1 MSKLAKCNVA
11 YERGDCVKNYRNV
24 WRVRCLLLFKSRK
37 GKKVMGA
44 NDAAIQEA
52 LNKLR
57 LNRDKQKAADN
68 AAIKK
73 ALVTIKVFG
82 VGGGGNS
89 VLKRIAESDFLEID
103 LVAVNTDSHVRGF
116 SNSGKIRSVQI
127 GESVTKGRGTG
138 GRVELGELAAK
149 NDSKRLKEMMLG
161 ADMIFITAGMGGGTG
176 TGAAPV
182 VARLAKEL
190 GMLTVGVVTL
200 PFSFEGR
207 RKQRIA
213 NEGIVRMQSYM
224 DALIVVK
231 NDNLMKLP
239 ENKDLNIV
247 TAFNAADSVLRQAIR
262 CVAELILT
270 TGVINVDFADMTTIF
285 RQSESSDALLGI
297 GRSNI
302 SAVQAVKEAIHS
314 PLIDKSLKGA
324 RGIIMNITGD
334 ETLPIHDVNAAA
346 SYIFNQT
353 EDDVNII
360 LGTVID
366 KSMNGMI
373 QATIIA
379 TDFADSLALKSPT
392 IDVPKSSVT
401 VSKGFNLDAP
411 KPPESQENK
420 FQIPSFIFRQRDDNN
435 GK

>member
-1 MSKLAKCNVA
+1 
-11 YERGDCVKNYRNV
+11 
-24 WRVRCLLLFKSRK
+24 
-37 GKKVMGA
+37 MGA
-44 NDAAIQEA
+44 NDAAIKEA
-52 LNKLR
+52 LKKLR
-57 LNRDKQKAADN
+57 HNKEQQKAKDD

-89 VLKRIAESDFLEID
+89 VLKRIAESNFLDID
-103 LVAVNTDSHVRGF
+103 LVAVNTDSHALSF
-116 SNSGKIRSVQI
+116 SNSNAIRSVQI
-127 GESVTKGRGTG
+127 GEAITKGRGTG
-138 GRVELGELAAK
+138 GRVELGEQAAK
-149 NDSKRLKEMMLG
+149 ADSERLKSMMVG
-161 ADMIFITAGMGGGTG
+161 ADMIFITAAMGGGTG

-213 NEGIVRMQSYM
+213 NEGIVKMQSYM

-239 ENKDLNIV
+239 ENKDLSMV
-247 TAFNAADSVLRQAIR
+247 DAFHEADSVLRQAIR

-270 TGVINVDFADMTTIF
+270 IGVINVDFADMTTIF
-285 RQSESSDALLGI
+285 RQSESADALLGI
-297 GRSNI
+297 GRSKI
-302 SAVQAVKEAIHS
+302 SAVKAVQEAINS

-324 RGIIMNITGD
+324 RGIILNITGD

-346 SYIFNQT
+346 SYIFSQT

-392 IDVPKSSVT
+392 IDVPKSTVT
-401 VSKGFNLDAP
+401 VSKGFDFNAP
-411 KPPESQENK
+411 KPQPQQNQSNVLQLPNFTFRRDGNK
-420 FQIPSFIFRQRDDNN
+420 
-435 GK
+435 

>member
-1 MSKLAKCNVA
+1 
-11 YERGDCVKNYRNV
+11 
-24 WRVRCLLLFKSRK
+24 
-37 GKKVMGA
+37 MGA

-52 LNKLR
+52 LKKLR

-89 VLKRIAESDFLEID
+89 VLKRIAESDFLAID
-103 LVAVNTDSHVRGF
+103 LVAVNTDSHALSF
-116 SNSGKIRSVQI
+116 SNSDTIRSVQI
-127 GESVTKGRGTG
+127 GEALTKGRGTG
-138 GRVELGELAAK
+138 GRVEIGELAAK
-149 NDSKRLKEMMLG
+149 NDSDRLKEMMLG

-239 ENKDLNIV
+239 ENKDLNMV
-247 TAFNAADSVLRQAIR
+247 SAFNAADSVLRQAIR

-302 SAVQAVKEAIHS
+302 SAVKAVQEAIHS

-324 RGIIMNITGD
+324 RGIILNITGD

-392 IDVPKSSVT
+392 IEVPKSSVT
-401 VSKGFNLDAP
+401 VSKGFNLDTP
-411 KPPESQENK
+411 KPPEPQENK
-420 FQIPSFIFRQRDDNN
+420 FQLPTFVFKPRDNN
-435 GK
+435 NGR

>member
-1 MSKLAKCNVA
+1 
-11 YERGDCVKNYRNV
+11 
-24 WRVRCLLLFKSRK
+24 
-37 GKKVMGA
+37 MGA
-44 NDAAIQEA
+44 NDEAIKEA
-52 LNKLR
+52 LKKLR
-57 LNRDKQKAADN
+57 QNRENQKAKED

-82 VGGGGNS
+82 IGGGGNS
-89 VLKRIAESDFLEID
+89 VLKRIAESDFLKID
-103 LVAVNTDSHVRGF
+103 LVAVNTDSHALSF
-116 SNSGKIRSVQI
+116 SNTEAIRAVQI
-127 GESVTKGRGTG
+127 GEAVTKGRGTG

-149 NDSKRLKEMMLG
+149 NDSERLKEMMTG

-176 TGAAPV
+176 TGAAPI

-190 GMLTVGVVTL
+190 GMLTVGVVTM
-200 PFSFEGR
+200 PFKFEGP

-239 ENKDLNIV
+239 ENKELSLVD
-247 TAFNAADSVLRQAIR
+247 AFKAADSILRQAIR

-270 TGVINVDFADMTTIF
+270 IGVINVDFADMTTIF

-297 GRSNI
+297 GRSKI
-302 SAVQAVKEAIHS
+302 SAVQAVKEAIQS

-324 RGIIMNITGD
+324 RGIILNITGD

-346 SYIFNQT
+346 SYIFSQT

-392 IDVPKSSVT
+392 VSVPKSTVT
-401 VSKGFNLDAP
+401 VSKGFNLDIP
-411 KPPESQENK
+411 KQPPQPENK
-420 FQIPSFIFRQRDDNN
+420 FQMPTFNFRPRDK
-435 GK
+435 G

>member
-1 MSKLAKCNVA
+1 
-11 YERGDCVKNYRNV
+11 
-24 WRVRCLLLFKSRK
+24 
-37 GKKVMGA
+37 MGA
-44 NDAAIQEA
+44 NDAAIKEA
-52 LNKLR
+52 LKKLR
-57 LNRDKQKAADN
+57 LNKEQQKAKDD

-89 VLKRIAESDFLEID
+89 VLKRIAESDFLDID
-103 LVAVNTDSHVRGF
+103 LVAVNTDSHALSF
-116 SNSGKIRSVQI
+116 SNTNAIRSVQI
-127 GESVTKGRGTG
+127 GEMITKGRGTG
-138 GRVELGELAAK
+138 GRVELGEQAAK
-149 NDSKRLKEMMLG
+149 ADSERLKSMMVG
-161 ADMIFITAGMGGGTG
+161 ADMIFITAAMGGGTG
-176 TGAAPV
+176 TGAAPI

-213 NEGIVRMQSYM
+213 NEGIVKMQSYM

-239 ENKDLNIV
+239 ENKDLSMV
-247 TAFNAADSVLRQAIR
+247 DAFHEADSVLRQAIR

-270 TGVINVDFADMTTIF
+270 IGVINVDFADMTTIF
-285 RQSESSDALLGI
+285 RQSESADALLGI
-297 GRSNI
+297 GRSKI
-302 SAVQAVKEAIHS
+302 SAVKAVQEAIQS

-324 RGIIMNITGD
+324 RGIILNITGD

-346 SYIFNQT
+346 SYIFSQT

-392 IDVPKSSVT
+392 IDVPKSTVT
-401 VSKGFNLDAP
+401 VSKGFDFNAP
-411 KPPESQENK
+411 KPQPQQNPSNTLQLPNFTFRRDGNK
-420 FQIPSFIFRQRDDNN
+420 
-435 GK
+435 

>member
-1 MSKLAKCNVA
+1 
-11 YERGDCVKNYRNV
+11 
-24 WRVRCLLLFKSRK
+24 
-37 GKKVMGA
+37 MGA
-44 NDAAIQEA
+44 NDAAIKEA
-52 LNKLR
+52 LKKLR
-57 LNRDKQKAADN
+57 LNKDQQKAKDD

-103 LVAVNTDSHVRGF
+103 LVAVNTDSHALSF
-116 SNSGKIRSVQI
+116 SNTKNIRTVQI
-127 GESVTKGRGTG
+127 GEMLTKGRGTG
-138 GRVELGELAAK
+138 GRVEIGEQAAK
-149 NDSKRLKEMMLG
+149 MDAERIKSMMVG

-213 NEGIVRMQSYM
+213 NEGIVKMQSYM

-239 ENKDLNIV
+239 ENKDLSMV
-247 TAFNAADSVLRQAIR
+247 DAFHEADSVLRQAIR

-270 TGVINVDFADMTTIF
+270 IGVINVDFADMTTIF
-285 RQSESSDALLGI
+285 RQSESADALLGI
-297 GRSNI
+297 GRSKI
-302 SAVQAVKEAIHS
+302 SAVKAVQEAIHS

-324 RGIIMNITGD
+324 RGIILNITGD

-346 SYIFNQT
+346 SYIFSQT

-392 IDVPKSSVT
+392 IDVPKSTVT
-401 VSKGFNLDAP
+401 VSKGFNFDAP
-411 KPPESQENK
+411 KPPPQQNQSGGLQLPTFNFRHDGNK
-420 FQIPSFIFRQRDDNN
+420 
-435 GK
+435 

>member
-1 MSKLAKCNVA
+1 
-11 YERGDCVKNYRNV
+11 
-24 WRVRCLLLFKSRK
+24 
-37 GKKVMGA
+37 
-44 NDAAIQEA
+44 
-52 LNKLR
+52 
-57 LNRDKQKAADN
+57 
-68 AAIKK
+68 
-73 ALVTIKVFG
+73 
-82 VGGGGNS
+82 
-89 VLKRIAESDFLEID
+89 
-103 LVAVNTDSHVRGF
+103 
-116 SNSGKIRSVQI
+116 
-127 GESVTKGRGTG
+127 
-138 GRVELGELAAK
+138 
-149 NDSKRLKEMMLG
+149 
-161 ADMIFITAGMGGGTG
+161 
-176 TGAAPV
+176 
-182 VARLAKEL
+182 
-190 GMLTVGVVTL
+190 MLTVGVVTL

-239 ENKDLNIV
+239 ENKDLNMV
-247 TAFNAADSVLRQAIR
+247 SAFNAADSVLRQAIR
-262 CVAELILT
+262 CVVELILT

-297 GRSNI
+297 GRSKI
-302 SAVQAVKEAIHS
+302 SAVQAVKEAIQS

-324 RGIIMNITGD
+324 RGIILNITGD

-346 SYIFNQT
+346 SYIFSQT

-392 IDVPKSSVT
+392 IEVPKSTVT
-401 VSKGFNLDAP
+401 VSKGFNLETP
-411 KPPESQENK
+411 KPPPENK
-420 FQIPSFIFRQRDDNN
+420 FQLPPFAFRPRDD
-435 GK
+435 K

>member
-1 MSKLAKCNVA
+1 
-11 YERGDCVKNYRNV
+11 
-24 WRVRCLLLFKSRK
+24 
-37 GKKVMGA
+37 MGA

-52 LNKLR
+52 LKKLR
-57 LNRDKQKAADN
+57 QNRDKLKKADD

-89 VLKRIAESDFLEID
+89 VLKRIAESDFLAID
-103 LVAVNTDSHVRGF
+103 LVAVNTDSHVLNF
-116 SNSGKIRSVQI
+116 SNSNLIRSVQI
-127 GESVTKGRGTG
+127 GENVTKGRGTG

-149 NDSKRLKEMMLG
+149 NDAERLKERMLG

-176 TGAAPV
+176 TGAAPI

-247 TAFNAADSVLRQAIR
+247 SAFNAADSVLRQAIR

-297 GRSNI
+297 GRSKI

-324 RGIIMNITGD
+324 RGIILNITGD

-346 SYIFNQT
+346 SYIFDQT

-366 KSMNGMI
+366 KSMNGLI

-392 IDVPKSSVT
+392 IEVPKSSVT
-401 VSKGFNLDAP
+401 VSKGFNMEIKSPSEPAKSDFKLIP
-411 KPPESQENK
+411 FNFKPRE
-420 FQIPSFIFRQRDDNN
+420 
-435 GK
+435 

>member
-1 MSKLAKCNVA
+1 
-11 YERGDCVKNYRNV
+11 
-24 WRVRCLLLFKSRK
+24 
-37 GKKVMGA
+37 MGA

-52 LNKLR
+52 LKKLR
-57 LNRDKQKAADN
+57 QNRDKLKKADD

-89 VLKRIAESDFLEID
+89 VLKRIAESDFLAID
-103 LVAVNTDSHVRGF
+103 LVAVNTDSHVLNF
-116 SNSGKIRSVQI
+116 SNSNLIRSVQI
-127 GESVTKGRGTG
+127 GENVTKGRGTG

-149 NDSKRLKEMMLG
+149 NDAERLKERMLG

-176 TGAAPV
+176 TGAAPI

-247 TAFNAADSVLRQAIR
+247 SAFNAADSVLRQAIR

-297 GRSNI
+297 GRSKI

-324 RGIIMNITGD
+324 RGIILNITGD

-346 SYIFNQT
+346 SYIFDQT

-366 KSMNGMI
+366 KSMNGLI

-392 IDVPKSSVT
+392 IEVPKSSVT
-401 VSKGFNLDAP
+401 VSKGFNMEIKSPSEPSNSKFELIKFNF
-411 KPPESQENK
+411 KPRE
-420 FQIPSFIFRQRDDNN
+420 
-435 GK
+435 

>member
-1 MSKLAKCNVA
+1 
-11 YERGDCVKNYRNV
+11 
-24 WRVRCLLLFKSRK
+24 
-37 GKKVMGA
+37 MGA
-44 NDAAIQEA
+44 NDAAIKEA
-52 LNKLR
+52 LKKLR
-57 LNRDKQKAADN
+57 LNNEKQKAADD

-89 VLKRIAESDFLEID
+89 VLKRIAESDFPDIE
-103 LVAVNTDSHVRGF
+103 LVAVNTDSHALSF
-116 SNSGKIRSVQI
+116 SNSDAIRSVQI
-127 GESVTKGRGTG
+127 GEALTKGRGTG

-149 NDSKRLKEMMLG
+149 NDSERLKEMMTG
-161 ADMIFITAGMGGGTG
+161 ADMIFVTAGMGGGTG

-239 ENKDLNIV
+239 ENKDLNMV
-247 TAFNAADSVLRQAIR
+247 SAFNAADSVLRQAIR
-262 CVAELILT
+262 CVVELILT

-297 GRSNI
+297 GRSKI
-302 SAVQAVKEAIHS
+302 SAVQAVKEAIQS

-324 RGIIMNITGD
+324 RGIILNITGD

-346 SYIFNQT
+346 SYIFSQT

-392 IDVPKSSVT
+392 IEVPKSTVT
-401 VSKGFNLDAP
+401 VSKGFNLETP
-411 KPPESQENK
+411 KPPPENK
-420 FQIPSFIFRQRDDNN
+420 FQLPPFAFRPRDND
-435 GK
+435 K

>member
-1 MSKLAKCNVA
+1 MK
-11 YERGDCVKNYRNV
+11 
-24 WRVRCLLLFKSRK
+24 
-37 GKKVMGA
+37 
-44 NDAAIQEA
+44 
-52 LNKLR
+52 KLR
-57 LNRDKQKAADN
+57 LNRERQKAEDD

-89 VLKRIAESDFLEID
+89 VLKRIAESDFLDID
-103 LVAVNTDSHVRGF
+103 LVAVNTDSHALSY
-116 SNSGKIRSVQI
+116 SNLEKIRTVQI
-127 GESVTKGRGTG
+127 GENLTKGRGTG
-138 GRVELGELAAK
+138 GRVELGEQAAK
-149 NDSKRLKEMMLG
+149 SDSERLKEMMVG

-176 TGAAPV
+176 TGAAPI

-190 GMLTVGVVTL
+190 GILTVGVVTI
-200 PFSFEGR
+200 PFKFEGV

-213 NEGIVRMQSYM
+213 NEGIVKMQSYM

-239 ENKDLNIV
+239 ENKDLSLV
-247 TAFNAADSVLRQAIR
+247 SAFNAADSVLRQAIR

-270 TGVINVDFADMTTIF
+270 IGVINVDFADMTTIF

-302 SAVQAVKEAIHS
+302 SAVKAVQEAIQS

-324 RGIIMNITGD
+324 RGIILNITGD
-334 ETLPIHDVNAAA
+334 ETLPIHDVNEAA
-346 SYIFNQT
+346 SYIFSQT

-366 KSMNGMI
+366 KSMNGVI

-392 IDVPKSSVT
+392 IEVPKSSVT
-401 VSKGFNLDAP
+401 VSKGFNLDMP
-411 KPPESQENK
+411 KPSPPPANT
-420 FQIPSFIFRQRDDNN
+420 FQMPTFAFRPRD
-435 GK
+435 KK

>member
-1 MSKLAKCNVA
+1 
-11 YERGDCVKNYRNV
+11 
-24 WRVRCLLLFKSRK
+24 
-37 GKKVMGA
+37 MGA
-44 NDAAIQEA
+44 NDTAIKEA
-52 LNKLR
+52 LDRLR
-57 LNRDKQKAADN
+57 LKSKQQKAQDD
-68 AAIKK
+68 AAIKR

-89 VLKRIAESDFLEID
+89 VLKRIAESDFLEIE
-103 LVAVNTDSHVRGF
+103 LVAVNTDSHALNF
-116 SNSGKIRSVQI
+116 SNMDAIKSVQI
-127 GESVTKGRGTG
+127 GEHLTRGRGTG
-138 GRVELGELAAK
+138 GNVAIGEQAAK
-149 NDSKRLKEMMLG
+149 NDSERLKEMMVG

-176 TGAAPV
+176 TGAAPI
-182 VARLAKEL
+182 VARLAKEM

-200 PFSFEGR
+200 PFSFEGKR
-207 RKQRIA
+207 RQRIA
-213 NEGIVRMQSYM
+213 NEGIVKMQSYM

-239 ENKDLNIV
+239 ENQTFTMVD
-247 TAFNAADSVLRQAIR
+247 AFKTADSVLRQAIR

-270 TGVINVDFADMTTIF
+270 IGVINVDFADMTTIF

-302 SAVQAVKEAIHS
+302 SAVKAVQEAIQS

-324 RGIIMNITGD
+324 RGIILNITGD
-334 ETLPIHDVNAAA
+334 ETLPIHDVNEAA
-346 SYIFNQT
+346 SYIFSQT

-366 KSMNGMI
+366 KSMNGVI

-392 IDVPKSSVT
+392 LDVPKSKVA
-401 VSKGFNLDAP
+401 VSKGFNLET
-411 KPPESQENK
+411 PPPPPPPPIDK
-420 FQIPSFIFRQRDDNN
+420 FQMPTFPFRQRDD
-435 GK
+435 K

>member
-1 MSKLAKCNVA
+1 
-11 YERGDCVKNYRNV
+11 
-24 WRVRCLLLFKSRK
+24 
-37 GKKVMGA
+37 MGA
-44 NDAAIQEA
+44 NDAAIKEA
-52 LNKLR
+52 LKKLR
-57 LNRDKQKAADN
+57 LNKEKQKAQDD

-89 VLKRIAESDFLEID
+89 VLQRIAESDFLEIE
-103 LVAVNTDSHVRGF
+103 LVAVNTDSHALSF
-116 SNSGKIRSVQI
+116 SNLDKIKTVQI
-127 GESVTKGRGTG
+127 GEQLTKGRGTG
-138 GRVELGELAAK
+138 GRVELGEQAAK
-149 NDSKRLKEMMLG
+149 NDSERLKDMMLG

-190 GMLTVGVVTL
+190 GMLTVGVVTV

-239 ENKDLNIV
+239 ENKDISMV
-247 TAFNAADSVLRQAIR
+247 DAFHAADSVLRQAIR

-270 TGVINVDFADMTTIF
+270 IGVINVDFADMTTIF
-285 RQSESSDALLGI
+285 RQSESSDAILGI

-302 SAVQAVKEAIHS
+302 SAVKAVQEAIQS

-324 RGIIMNITGD
+324 RGINLNITGD

-346 SYIFNQT
+346 SYIFSQT

-360 LGTVID
+360 LGTVSSLPSLKLPSQPSPCRRDSTSRHRSLRLRRKAIS
-366 KSMNGMI
+366 KCRRSLSARVTQNEI
-373 QATIIA
+373 STAQAFNRRGKFFKAHCGDGCNLRSGRRWFVRGRGIGA
-379 TDFADSLALKSPT
+379 FGHRAFDFD
-392 IDVPKSSVT
+392 
-401 VSKGFNLDAP
+401 
-411 KPPESQENK
+411 
-420 FQIPSFIFRQRDDNN
+420 
-435 GK
+435 

>member
-1 MSKLAKCNVA
+1 
-11 YERGDCVKNYRNV
+11 
-24 WRVRCLLLFKSRK
+24 
-37 GKKVMGA
+37 MGA

-103 LVAVNTDSHVRGF
+103 LVAVNTDSHVLGL
-116 SNSGKIRSVQI
+116 SNLGTIRAVQI

-149 NDSKRLKEMMLG
+149 NDSDRLKEMMLG

-224 DALIVVK
+224 DALITVK

-302 SAVQAVKEAIHS
+302 SAVKAVQEAIQS

-324 RGIIMNITGD
+324 RGIILNITGD

-346 SYIFNQT
+346 SYIFDQT

-379 TDFADSLALKSPT
+379 TDFVDSLALKSPT
-392 IDVPKSSVT
+392 IEVPKSTVT
-401 VSKGFNLDAP
+401 VSKGFKLDPP
-411 KPPESQENK
+411 KSPEPPPENK
-420 FQIPSFIFRQRDDNN
+420 FQLPEFVFRPRDN
-435 GK
+435 K

>member
-1 MSKLAKCNVA
+1 
-11 YERGDCVKNYRNV
+11 
-24 WRVRCLLLFKSRK
+24 
-37 GKKVMGA
+37 MGA
-44 NDAAIQEA
+44 NDAAIKEA
-52 LNKLR
+52 LKKLR
-57 LNRDKQKAADN
+57 LNRERQKAEDD

-89 VLKRIAESDFLEID
+89 VLKRIAESDFLDID
-103 LVAVNTDSHVRGF
+103 LVAVNTDSHALSY
-116 SNSGKIRSVQI
+116 SNLEKIRTVQI
-127 GESVTKGRGTG
+127 GENLTKGRGTG
-138 GRVELGELAAK
+138 GRVELGEQAAK
-149 NDSKRLKEMMLG
+149 SDSERLKEMMVG

-176 TGAAPV
+176 TGAAPI

-190 GMLTVGVVTL
+190 GILTVGVVTI
-200 PFSFEGR
+200 PFKFEGV

-213 NEGIVRMQSYM
+213 NEGIVKMQSYM

-239 ENKDLNIV
+239 ENKDLSLV
-247 TAFNAADSVLRQAIR
+247 SAFNAADSVLRQAIR

-270 TGVINVDFADMTTIF
+270 IGVINVDFADMTTIF

-302 SAVQAVKEAIHS
+302 SAVKAVQEAIQS

-324 RGIIMNITGD
+324 RGIILNITGD
-334 ETLPIHDVNAAA
+334 ETLPIHDVNEAA
-346 SYIFNQT
+346 SYIFSQT

-366 KSMNGMI
+366 KSMNGVI

-392 IDVPKSSVT
+392 IEVPKSSVT
-401 VSKGFNLDAP
+401 VSKGFNLDMP
-411 KPPESQENK
+411 KPSPPPAST
-420 FQIPSFIFRQRDDNN
+420 FQMPTFAFRPRD
-435 GK
+435 KK

>member
-1 MSKLAKCNVA
+1 
-11 YERGDCVKNYRNV
+11 
-24 WRVRCLLLFKSRK
+24 
-37 GKKVMGA
+37 MGA
-44 NDAAIQEA
+44 NDAAIKEA
-52 LNKLR
+52 LKKLR
-57 LNRDKQKAADN
+57 LNKEQQKAKDD

-89 VLKRIAESDFLEID
+89 VLKRIAESDFLDID
-103 LVAVNTDSHVRGF
+103 LVAVNTDSHALSF
-116 SNSGKIRSVQI
+116 SNTNAIRSVQI
-127 GESVTKGRGTG
+127 GEMITKGRGTG
-138 GRVELGELAAK
+138 GRVELGEQAAK
-149 NDSKRLKEMMLG
+149 ADSERLKSMMVG
-161 ADMIFITAGMGGGTG
+161 ADMIFITASMGGGTG
-176 TGAAPV
+176 TGAAPI

-213 NEGIVRMQSYM
+213 NEGIVKMQSYM

-239 ENKDLNIV
+239 ENKDLSMV
-247 TAFNAADSVLRQAIR
+247 DAFHEADSVLRQAIR

-270 TGVINVDFADMTTIF
+270 IGVINVDFADMTTIF
-285 RQSESSDALLGI
+285 RQSESADALLGI
-297 GRSNI
+297 GRSKI
-302 SAVQAVKEAIHS
+302 SAVKAVQEAIQS

-324 RGIIMNITGD
+324 RGIILNITGD

-346 SYIFNQT
+346 SYIFSQT

-392 IDVPKSSVT
+392 IDVPKSTVT
-401 VSKGFNLDAP
+401 VSKGFDFNAP
-411 KPPESQENK
+411 KPQPQQNPSNTLQLPNFTFRRDGNK
-420 FQIPSFIFRQRDDNN
+420 
-435 GK
+435 

>member
-1 MSKLAKCNVA
+1 
-11 YERGDCVKNYRNV
+11 
-24 WRVRCLLLFKSRK
+24 
-37 GKKVMGA
+37 
-44 NDAAIQEA
+44 A
-52 LNKLR
+52 L
-57 LNRDKQKAADN
+57 
-68 AAIKK
+68 
-73 ALVTIKVFG
+73 
-82 VGGGGNS
+82 
-89 VLKRIAESDFLEID
+89 
-103 LVAVNTDSHVRGF
+103 GF
-116 SNSGKIRSVQI
+116 SNTNAIRAVQI
-127 GESVTKGRGTG
+127 GEMITKGRGTG
-138 GRVELGELAAK
+138 GRVELGEQAAK
-149 NDSKRLKEMMLG
+149 ADSERLKSMMVG
-161 ADMIFITAGMGGGTG
+161 ADMIFITAAMGGGTG
-176 TGAAPV
+176 TGAAPI

-213 NEGIVRMQSYM
+213 NEGIVKMQSYM

-239 ENKDLNIV
+239 ENKDLSMV
-247 TAFNAADSVLRQAIR
+247 DAFREADSVLRQAIR

-270 TGVINVDFADMTTIF
+270 IGVINVDFADMTTIF
-285 RQSESSDALLGI
+285 RQSESADALLGI
-297 GRSNI
+297 GRSKI
-302 SAVQAVKEAIHS
+302 SAVKAVQEAINS

-324 RGIIMNITGD
+324 RGIILNITGD

-346 SYIFNQT
+346 SYIFSQT

-392 IDVPKSSVT
+392 IDVPKSTVT
-401 VSKGFNLDAP
+401 VSKGFNFDAP
-411 KPPESQENK
+411 KPQPQQNQPSGLQLPNFTFRRDGNK
-420 FQIPSFIFRQRDDNN
+420 
-435 GK
+435 

>member
-1 MSKLAKCNVA
+1 
-11 YERGDCVKNYRNV
+11 
-24 WRVRCLLLFKSRK
+24 
-37 GKKVMGA
+37 MGA

-89 VLKRIAESDFLEID
+89 VLKRIAESDFLAID
-103 LVAVNTDSHVRGF
+103 LVAVNTDSHVLGL
-116 SNSGKIRSVQI
+116 SNLGTIRSVQI
-127 GESVTKGRGTG
+127 GETVTKGRGTG

-149 NDSKRLKEMMLG
+149 NDSDRLKEMMLG
-161 ADMIFITAGMGGGTG
+161 ADMIFITASMGGGTG

-182 VARLAKEL
+182 VARLAKEM

-239 ENKDLNIV
+239 ENKDLNMV
-247 TAFNAADSVLRQAIR
+247 SAFKAADSVLRQAIR

-297 GRSNI
+297 GRSNV

-324 RGIIMNITGD
+324 RGIILNITGD

-346 SYIFNQT
+346 SYIFDQT

-366 KSMNGMI
+366 KSMNGTI

-392 IDVPKSSVT
+392 IEVPKSTVT
-401 VSKGFNLDAP
+401 VSKGFNLDPP
-411 KPPESQENK
+411 KPSEPPPENK
-420 FQIPSFIFRQRDDNN
+420 LQLPDFIFRSRDN
-435 GK
+435 K

>member
-1 MSKLAKCNVA
+1 M
-11 YERGDCVKNYRNV
+11 
-24 WRVRCLLLFKSRK
+24 RVEVNGKIYLR
-37 GKKVMGA
+37 GKKKHMGA
-44 NDAAIQEA
+44 NDAAIKEA
-52 LNKLR
+52 LKKLR
-57 LNRDKQKAADN
+57 QNKERQQAADD

-89 VLKRIAESDFLEID
+89 VLKRIAESDFLDID
-103 LVAVNTDSHVRGF
+103 LVAVNTDSHALSF
-116 SNSGKIRSVQI
+116 SNMDKIRTIQI
-127 GESVTKGRGTG
+127 GNELTKGRGTG
-138 GRVELGELAAK
+138 GNVAIGEQAAK
-149 NDSKRLKEMMLG
+149 NDSERLKNMMTG

-207 RKQRIA
+207 RKQ
-213 NEGIVRMQSYM
+213 
-224 DALIVVK
+224 LIVVK

-239 ENKDLNIV
+239 ENKDLSMV
-247 TAFNAADSVLRQAIR
+247 DAFNAADSVLRQAIR

-270 TGVINVDFADMTTIF
+270 IGVINVDFADMTTIF

-297 GRSNI
+297 GRSKI
-302 SAVQAVKEAIHS
+302 SAVKAVQEAIQS

-324 RGIIMNITGD
+324 RGIILNITGD

-346 SYIFNQT
+346 SYIFSQT

-392 IDVPKSSVT
+392 VEVPKSTVT
-401 VSKGFNLDAP
+401 VSKGFNFEPP
-411 KPPESQENK
+411 KPQNQPASTFQMPTFNFRPRDNK
-420 FQIPSFIFRQRDDNN
+420 
-435 GK
+435 

>member
-1 MSKLAKCNVA
+1 
-11 YERGDCVKNYRNV
+11 
-24 WRVRCLLLFKSRK
+24 
-37 GKKVMGA
+37 MGA
-44 NDAAIQEA
+44 NDAALKEA
-52 LNKLR
+52 LKKLR
-57 LNRDKQKAADN
+57 LNKEQQKAADD

-89 VLKRIAESDFLEID
+89 VLKRIAESDFLEIE
-103 LVAVNTDSHVRGF
+103 LVAVNTDSHALSF
-116 SNSGKIRSVQI
+116 SNLDKIRTVQI
-127 GESVTKGRGTG
+127 GEQITKGRGTG
-138 GRVELGELAAK
+138 GRVELGEQAAK
-149 NDSKRLKEMMLG
+149 SDSERLKEMMLG

-190 GMLTVGVVTL
+190 GLLTVGVVTL
-200 PFSFEGR
+200 PFKFEGP

-224 DALIVVK
+224 DALIVVR

-239 ENKDLNIV
+239 ENKGLTVVD
-247 TAFNAADSVLRQAIR
+247 AFQAADSVLRQAIR

-297 GRSNI
+297 GRSKI
-302 SAVQAVKEAIHS
+302 SAVQAVKEAIES

-324 RGIIMNITGD
+324 RGIILNITGD

-346 SYIFNQT
+346 SYIFSQT

-366 KSMNGMI
+366 KNMNSEI

-392 IDVPKSSVT
+392 VAVPKSTVT
-401 VSKGFNLDAP
+401 VSKGFNFDAP
-411 KPPESQENK
+411 KPVPPPENK
-420 FQIPSFIFRQRDDNN
+420 FQLPTFAFRPRND
-435 GK
+435 K

>member
-1 MSKLAKCNVA
+1 
-11 YERGDCVKNYRNV
+11 
-24 WRVRCLLLFKSRK
+24 
-37 GKKVMGA
+37 MGA
-44 NDAAIQEA
+44 NDAAIKEA
-52 LNKLR
+52 LKKLR
-57 LNRDKQKAADN
+57 LNKEQQKAKDD

-89 VLKRIAESDFLEID
+89 VLKRIAESDFLDID
-103 LVAVNTDSHVRGF
+103 LVAVNTDSHALSF
-116 SNSGKIRSVQI
+116 SNTNAIRTLQI
-127 GESVTKGRGTG
+127 GEMLTKGRGTG
-138 GRVELGELAAK
+138 GHVEVGEQAAK
-149 NDSKRLKEMMLG
+149 ADAERIKSMMTG

-213 NEGIVRMQSYM
+213 NEGIVKMQSYM

-239 ENKDLNIV
+239 ENKDLSMV
-247 TAFNAADSVLRQAIR
+247 DAFHEADSVLRQAIR

-270 TGVINVDFADMTTIF
+270 IGVINVDFADMTTIF
-285 RQSESSDALLGI
+285 RQSESADALLGI
-297 GRSNI
+297 GRSKI
-302 SAVQAVKEAIHS
+302 SAVKAVQEAIHS

-324 RGIIMNITGD
+324 RGIILNITGD

-346 SYIFNQT
+346 SYIFSQT

-366 KSMNGMI
+366 KSMNGVI

-392 IDVPKSSVT
+392 VAVPKSSVA
-401 VSKGFNLDAP
+401 VSKGFNFDAP
-411 KPPESQENK
+411 KPSPPPESNFQLPTFNFRPRDNK
-420 FQIPSFIFRQRDDNN
+420 
-435 GK
+435 

>member
-1 MSKLAKCNVA
+1 
-11 YERGDCVKNYRNV
+11 
-24 WRVRCLLLFKSRK
+24 
-37 GKKVMGA
+37 MGA
-44 NDAAIQEA
+44 NDAAIKEA
-52 LNKLR
+52 LKKLR
-57 LNRDKQKAADN
+57 LNRERQRAQED

-73 ALVTIKVFG
+73 ALVTIKVIG

-103 LVAVNTDSHVRGF
+103 LVAVNTDTHALSF
-116 SNSGKIRSVQI
+116 SNTQKIRAVQI
-127 GESVTKGRGTG
+127 GAQITKGRGTG
-138 GRVELGELAAK
+138 GKVALGEQAAK
-149 NDSKRLKEMMLG
+149 ADSERLKEMMTG

-176 TGAAPV
+176 TGAAPI
-182 VARLAKEL
+182 VARLAKEM
-190 GMLTVGVVTL
+190 GMLTVGVVTV

-207 RKQRIA
+207 RKQSIA
-213 NEGIVRMQSYM
+213 NEGIIKMQSYM

-239 ENKDLNIV
+239 ENQNLSMVN
-247 TAFNAADSVLRQAIR
+247 AFRAADSILRQAIR

-270 TGVINVDFADMTTIF
+270 IGVINVDFADMTTIF

-302 SAVQAVKEAIHS
+302 SAVKAVQEAIQS

-324 RGIIMNITGD
+324 RGIILNITGD

-346 SYIFNQT
+346 SYIFSQT

-392 IDVPKSSVT
+392 IEMPQSTVT
-401 VSKGFNLDAP
+401 VSKGFNFNPPQPPP
-411 KPPESQENK
+411 KPQSP
-420 FQIPSFIFRQRDDNN
+420 FQMPTFTFHRRDD
-435 GK
+435 KS